1 MRETDHPAGRA
12 RKLRSRPMSA
22 GQVLV
27 VGAIAFVGAAFL
39 NSQTLLD
46 MAERQPYGWQR
57 TIAVDLARPLHTVS
71 QWTGLAK
78 PGEKVDEARGR
89 KSGSADSF
97 DALTSSTLPTA
108 SSVAPPTS
116 AAGAPTSAGAAATDT
131 ATSAPTT
138 AQAPAAVAPLRTPT
152 AANPLKMWIGGD
164 SMASEVGQS
173 LSRVAGESGVIT
185 PTLDARISTG
195 LTRPDYFDWPAHLI
209 DVVNQQNPEVMVV
222 MFGANDAQK
231 MKLDGKVYDV
241 SSPEWQAEYRRRV
254 DAVMTFLTQG
264 GKRHIYWIGQPVMR
278 AGDFDQ
284 KQIIL
289 EGIYRDE
296 AAKHPGVKFIHTRT
310 MFAGPDGAFSAYLPD
325 ASGKQVLMR
334 AQDGVHFSLAGANR
348 VAALA
353 LQTVQGDYTP

>member
-1 MRETDHPAGRA
+1 
-12 RKLRSRPMSA
+12 
-22 GQVLV
+22 
-27 VGAIAFVGAAFL
+27 
-39 NSQTLLD
+39 
-46 MAERQPYGWQR
+46 
-57 TIAVDLARPLHTVS
+57 
-71 QWTGLAK
+71 
-78 PGEKVDEARGR
+78 
-89 KSGSADSF
+89 
-97 DALTSSTLPTA
+97 
-108 SSVAPPTS
+108 
-116 AAGAPTSAGAAATDT
+116 
-131 ATSAPTT
+131 
-138 AQAPAAVAPLRTPT
+138 
-152 AANPLKMWIGGD
+152 
-164 SMASEVGQS
+164 
-173 LSRVAGESGVIT
+173 VIT

-296 AAKHPGVKFIHTRT
+296 AAKHPGVKFILHGDE
-310 MFAGPDGAFSAYLPD
+310 AEPDSAVRRHLP
-325 ASGKQVLMR
+325 GREWQQVLMR